1 MELKKHTGGTKM
13 NYKWP
18 LMKNNVTL
26 GDRYN
31 LAKFVLTSDRF
42 TNGKKVR
49 SFEKEWSNWLGC
61 KHSLFVSSGS
71 TANYLLLASL
81 KEYYGLKDGDK
92 VLVPADTWVTN
103 IGPVIQLGFTPIFCD
118 INLDNFSFC
127 EEDLHYIA
135 KEHPDIKLIF
145 TTHLIGF
152 PANNIKYSELFPNA
166 LIIDDVCE
174 SHGCKNPDGSKVGS
188 NSIGATFS
196 FYFGHHMSTIEGGIV
211 STNNYEL
218 YDLMRIKRSH
228 GLARESEMFDQY
240 TELYPDISKQFLF
253 VTDGYNFRNDE
264 LSAVLGLSQ
273 LKRLDSYIEKR
284 NENYLMFISL
294 IEKYQNL
301 FHVPKYHEGVSSFC
315 FPIVCKDIRYAHRL
329 RKVFDQNGI
338 EHRPII
344 GGNLLK
350 QPFLKDYSI
359 TTSKKELNV
368 DLVHY
373 NGIYLGN
380 NHFIGEQEINLLS
393 DILSLL

>member
-1 MELKKHTGGTKM
+1 MQF
-13 NYKWP
+13 KWP
-18 LMKNNVTL
+18 LMKNNITL

-42 TNGKKVR
+42 TNGGKVR
-49 SFEKEWSNWLGC
+49 SFEKEWSKWLGC

-71 TANYLLLASL
+71 TANYLLLAAV
-81 KEYYGLKDGDK
+81 KEFYGFKDGDK

-118 INLDNFSFC
+118 INTDNFSFC
-127 EEDLHYIA
+127 EEDLEYIS
-135 KEHPDIKLIF
+135 KKHPDIKIVF
-145 TTHLIGF
+145 TTHLIGY
-152 PANNIKYSELFPNA
+152 PANTEKYKQFFPDSIF
-166 LIIDDVCE
+166 LDDVCE
-174 SHGCKNPDGSKVGS
+174 SHGCKNLDGTKVGS
-188 NSIGATFS
+188 DSIGATFS

-240 TELYPDISKQFLF
+240 KELYPDISKQFLF
-253 VTDGYNFRNDE
+253 VTDGYNFRNNE

-273 LKRLDSYIEKR
+273 LNRLDSYIEKR
-284 NENYLMFISL
+284 NENYSMFISL
-294 IEKYQNL
+294 IENYSNL
-301 FHVPKYHEGVSSFC
+301 FYVPKYHEGVSNFC
-315 FPIVCKDIRYAHRL
+315 FPIICKDVRYAHRL

-368 DLVHY
+368 DIVHY